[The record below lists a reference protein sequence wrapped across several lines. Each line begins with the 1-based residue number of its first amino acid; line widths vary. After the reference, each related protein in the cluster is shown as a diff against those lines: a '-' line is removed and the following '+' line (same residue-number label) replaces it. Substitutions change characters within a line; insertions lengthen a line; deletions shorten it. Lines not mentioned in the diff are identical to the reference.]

1 MNKHINMKYWSW
13 MGVLSAS
20 LLFWGQ
26 IIWLLCR

>member
-1 MNKHINMKYWSW
+1 MNTTRNIKYWSW
-13 MGVLSAS
+13 MGVLSVS